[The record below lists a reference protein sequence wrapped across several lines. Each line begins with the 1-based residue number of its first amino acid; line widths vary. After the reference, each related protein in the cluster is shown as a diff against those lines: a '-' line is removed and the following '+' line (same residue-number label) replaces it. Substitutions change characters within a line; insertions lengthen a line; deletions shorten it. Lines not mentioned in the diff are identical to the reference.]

1 MKRHSNVIRNHGR
14 TLLWILWTGFC
25 GLGLAGLPGIVHST
39 GCGVTLKSGQVLD
52 GPLPDC
58 NVFPALT
65 IEGPGSFDLNGH
77 TISCALPEPV
87 DGTPALKGTGIMV
100 TGYGA
105 RIHHGTIENCDR
117 GVVVGG
123 DGKHLLKKL
132 TVKSPKV
139 TDDVGNIYN
148 NGIAFEGLSSHNRF
162 VRNKVIQY
170 AGEGFRLG
178 SGNVSANKN
187 VLRLNFVTENA
198 NHAFRVRR
206 GQHNIFL
213 VNVARDNTGPKGGKV
228 QGEGFRSQDRGTKF
242 IANIA
247 TGNGDEGFRLRDVAA
262 TENLLIGNTARG
274 NGLAPCNLAEE
285 DANPGIA
292 ITGLSSSN
300 WVIDNTVDGNCV
312 GIVVNTDSVRN
323 WVAKNTVLNNAL
335 IDVADGNSNCDMNTW
350 WGNEFN
356 TSAVGPLFNED
367 PGCIR

>member
-52 GPLPDC
+52 GSILDC

-87 DGTPALKGTGIMV
+87 EGAPALKGTGIMV
-100 TGYGA
+100 TGSRA
-105 RIHHGTIENCDR
+105 RIHHGTIEDCDR

-139 TDDVGNIYN
+139 TDDFGNVYN

-162 VRNKVIQY
+162 VRNRVIQY

-187 VLRLNFVTENA
+187 VFSFNLVTESA
-198 NHAFRVRR
+198 NHAFRVRS
-206 GQHNIFL
+206 GQHNLF
-213 VNVARDNTGPKGGKV
+213 VANVARNNTGPKGGKV

-242 IANIA
+242 IANVA
-247 TGNGDEGFRLRDVAA
+247 TGNGDEGFRLRDETA

-274 NGLAPCNLAEE
+274 NGLIPCDLAVD

-292 ITGLSSSN
+292 ITSGSSSN
-300 WVIDNTVDGNCV
+300 WILHNTVDGNCV
-312 GIVVNTDSVRN
+312 GIFVNTLSMGN
-323 WVAKNTVLNNAL
+323 WIAKNTALNNAL
-335 IDVADGNSNCDMNTW
+335 IDLADGNSNCEGNTW
-350 WGNEFN
+350 LNNEFN

-367 PGCIR
+367 PGCIQ